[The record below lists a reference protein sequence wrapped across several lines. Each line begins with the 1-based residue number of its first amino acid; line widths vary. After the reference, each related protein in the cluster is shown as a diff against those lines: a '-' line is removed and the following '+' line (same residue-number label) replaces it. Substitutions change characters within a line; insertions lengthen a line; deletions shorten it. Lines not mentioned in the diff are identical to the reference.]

1 MSKTLDVNIISGSRD
16 NTIKL
21 WNIQSSVLNN
31 VSTIGSHNAWVYSV
45 DVSPDKSKLISGS
58 YATSKNYKNY
68 GSVKIYEMDYFRVI
82 KEYNTGGTRNT
93 FFSPDGKNII
103 YSDNNVHIYDLE
115 SDKPILEKITKQSW
129 PIRCLAYSP
138 DGRMFAIN
146 SGKCAK
152 IYDIRSNEKIKKF
165 ELIDIVGS
173 FSFSPDMNQ
182 FVTGDYNQ
190 ILSFWDFGTEK
201 LIVSCDHN
209 NGTHIYS
216 INYSVDGKYIVS
228 GDQVGQINMWNSTT
242 YELLKTFKQKGYVSQ
257 VKFIDNETFVSG
269 SYDSVVNLWNIDSG
283 KIMTL
288 SNHSECV
295 ECVCSF

>member
-1 MSKTLDVNIISGSRD
+1 MLNKMSDTIDVNIISGSRD
-16 NTIKL
+16 KSIKL
-21 WNIQSSVLNN
+21 WNIQNSIINN
-31 VSTIGSHNAWVYSV
+31 VSTIGSHNDWVHSV
-45 DVSPDKSKLISGS
+45 NISPDKSKLISGS
-58 YATSKNYKNY
+58 YNIS
-68 GSVKIYEMDYFRVI
+68 GSVKIWDMDSFQVM
-82 KEYNTGGTRNT
+82 KEYNSGGTRNT

-138 DGRMFAIN
+138 DGRMFAIS

-152 IYDIRSNEKIKKF
+152 IYDIRSSEKIKKF
-165 ELIDIVGS
+165 ELTNNVGS
-173 FSFSPDMNQ
+173 FCFSPDINQ
-182 FVTGDYNQ
+182 FVTGDYNDV
-190 ILSFWDFGTEK
+190 LSFWDFGTDK
-201 LIVSCDHN
+201 LIVSHDHN
-209 NGTHIYS
+209 NGTHVYS
-216 INYSVDGKYIVS
+216 INYSEDGKYAIS
-228 GDQVGQINMWNSTT
+228 GHQSGQINIWNSTT
-242 YELLKTFKQKGYVSQ
+242 FELLKTWKQKGYVSQ
-257 VKFIDNETFVSG
+257 VKFIDNQTFVSG